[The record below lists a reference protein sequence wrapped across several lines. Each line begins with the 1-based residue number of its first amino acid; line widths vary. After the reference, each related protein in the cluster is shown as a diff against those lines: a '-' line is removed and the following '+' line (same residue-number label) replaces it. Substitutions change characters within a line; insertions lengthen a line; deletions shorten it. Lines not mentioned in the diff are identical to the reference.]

1 MKTFKLIALGAAS
14 SLTRDGSGI
23 LLPEMFAPDRYDGG

>member
-1 MKTFKLIALGAAS
+1 MKTFNLIRLGAAS
-14 SLTRDGSGI
+14 ALTQDGSGI